1 MPDGFKL
8 DELLKSVVGYL
19 ETRLELIKLE
29 AKEEIAKV
37 LSRILLFTLFMML
50 FAMLIIISSITL
62 GMYLN
67 YLLDSAYWGMVI
79 ISGLYLFVLVFL
91 VSTRNAHF
99 WKRFINRM
107 ISSETSN
114 EEPHDGA

>member
-1 MPDGFKL
+1 VPEGFKL

-19 ETRLELIKLE
+19 ETRLELVKLE

-50 FAMLIIISSITL
+50 LAMLVIISSITL

-67 YLLDSAYWGMVI
+67 YLLDSPYWGMVI
-79 ISGLYLFVLVFL
+79 ISGLYLLFLVFL
-91 VSTRNAHF
+91 VFTHNAPF

-107 ISSETSN
+107 ISPQTST
-114 EEPHDGA
+114 EEPHD